1 MSICEYSDAL
11 TEPVKPRL
19 LCWFSCGAA
28 SAANAY
34 LALQDL
40 RDRFTIKVVHCDTLA
55 PEHPD
60 NARFKAQVE
69 CWLGTR
75 IVTLRSSDYSMPA
88 EVFRKRKFIFKP
100 NEGAPCSTE
109 LKKLPRLAY
118 QRPDDTHAFGFTA
131 EEGDRI
137 LDFRLHNPDLSLV
150 WPLAFHGYG
159 KQDCFRLL
167 QRAGIDLPALYKLG
181 YQNNNCIGCVKGG
194 MGYWNKIRIDFP
206 EKFAEMAALEREL
219 GFAMLTDRR
228 GGKRVPLFL
237 DQLEPGTGRYDSEP
251 PISCGPACGL

>member
-1 MSICEYSDAL
+1 MYNDAL
-11 TEPVKPRL
+11 TDPVQKPRL
-19 LCWFSCGAA
+19 ICWFSCGAA
-28 SAANAY
+28 SAVNAKI
-34 LALQDL
+34 ALND
-40 RDRFTIKVVHCDTLA
+40 FGSSFNVEVVHCDTLA

-69 CWLGTR
+69 DWLGVK
-75 IVTLRSSDYSMPA
+75 IITLHSEHYTMPVQ
-88 EVFRKRKFIFKP
+88 VFRARKFIFAP

-109 LKKLPRLAY
+109 LKKMPRLAY
-118 QRPDDTHAFGFTA
+118 QRDNDTHAFGFTI
-131 EEGDRI
+131 EESNRI
-137 LDFRLHNPDLSLV
+137 VDFTANNPELKLC
-150 WPLAFHGYG
+150 WPLTFRGYS
-159 KQDCFRLL
+159 KQDCFRCL
-167 QRAGIDLPALYKLG
+167 QRAGIKLPALYLLG

-194 MGYWNKIRIDFP
+194 MGYWNKIRVDFP

-237 DQLEPGTGRYDSEP
+237 DQLKPGTGRYASEP